1 MKKFF
6 SIVLV
11 FLMLVSVTGIV
22 IASTEGKLLIW
33 ADDTR
38 SPVFQDVKASFED
51 EYGISVEVQ
60 ELQLG
65 DIRQNLGVAGPAGE
79 GPDILIGQHDW
90 LGELVANGLIEPID
104 IGSLEDS
111 FYPVTIDAFSW
122 GDALY
127 AIPYTFES
135 IGLIYNK
142 EYISEA
148 PKTFAEFK
156 DIIQNTTDSETETYG
171 FVMPQPDPYHT
182 FPFMSAK
189 GGYVFASEDGVLN
202 PLNIGLNNQGAI
214 DGLTYLDEMYDN
226 DLVPFINYQTMQ
238 SIFTS
243 GKAAMMLSGPWI
255 IPAVEEAGIDYGFAM
270 LPTIDGGIPKP
281 FVGVSGM
288 MVSSFS
294 ENKMLAQAFLTEY
307 IATKDTMRKLF
318 ELGKR
323 PPAFIPVGEEVST
336 DPVVAGVLNSAANG
350 TPMPS
355 IPEMAAVWQ
364 SWSDALE
371 VVLQQKQDP
380 QPAMDNAVEQIKATI
395 EEGN

>member
-1 MKKFF
+1 
-6 SIVLV
+6 VLV
-11 FLMLVSVTGIV
+11 LIMLVSFAGMSM
-22 IASTEGKLLIW
+22 ASTEGELLIW

-38 SPVFQDVKASFED
+38 SPVLQDVKARFQETF
-51 EYGISVEVQ
+51 GIDVEIQ

-90 LGELVANGLIEPID
+90 LGELVANGLIEPI
-104 IGSLEDS
+104 SLGEKKDS
-111 FYPVTIDAFSW
+111 FYPVTLEAFSW
-122 GDALY
+122 DGKLY
-127 AIPYTFES
+127 AVPYTFES

-142 EYISEA
+142 DFISEA
-148 PKTFAEFK
+148 PETFAEFRE
-156 DIIQNTTDSETETYG
+156 IIENTSNDETDTHG

-189 GGYVFASEDGVLN
+189 GGYVFANEDGVLN
-202 PLNIGLNNQGAI
+202 PLNIGLNNDGAI
-214 DGLTYLDEMYDN
+214 EGLSYLDKLYEE
-226 DLVPFINYQTMQ
+226 DLVKFIDYQTMQ
-238 SIFTS
+238 SLFTS
-243 GKAAMMLSGPWI
+243 GQAAMMLSGPWI
-255 IPAVEEAGIDYGFAM
+255 IPAVEDAGIDYGFAM
-270 LPTIDGGIPKP
+270 LPTIDGETPKP

-288 MVSSFS
+288 MISSFS
-294 ENKMLAQAFLTEY
+294 ENKMLAKAFLSEFVATE
-307 IATKDTMRKLF
+307 DTMRKLY

-323 PPAFIPVGEEVST
+323 PPAYIPVGEEVSS

-364 SWSDALE
+364 AWSDALE

-380 QPAMDNAVEQIKATI
+380 QPAMDNAVQQIKDTI
-395 EEGN
+395 QEGQ